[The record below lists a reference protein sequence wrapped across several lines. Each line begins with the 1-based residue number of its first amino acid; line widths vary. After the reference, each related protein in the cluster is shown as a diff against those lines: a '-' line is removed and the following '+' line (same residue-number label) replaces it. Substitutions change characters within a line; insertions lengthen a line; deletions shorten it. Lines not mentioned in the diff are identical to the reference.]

1 MSKSDTIILQIQNLR
16 TWFRTTQGLV
26 KAVDGVSF
34 DVHEGEIFGIV
45 GESGSGK
52 SVTNLSLLRLIPVP
66 PGIRAEGK
74 AMFRGKDLLTV
85 SEEEIRSVRGGAISM
100 IFQDPLTSLNPLLKI
115 SVQIEEALLQHHALT
130 KPQAH
135 EKAIALLKAV
145 GIPDAERRID
155 DYPHQFS
162 GGMRQRVMI
171 AMAIGCNPDLLIA
184 DEPTTAL
191 DVTIQAQILDLIK
204 NLSEKRTMAVILVTH
219 DLGVVAGMCDTVC
232 VMYAGRIVEQAS
244 VDELFANPLHPYTK
258 GLLASIPRIDEAPKR
273 LYSIAGSPPN
283 LIDMPEGCA
292 FAPRCEK
299 AEPACFRTYPPDTV
313 VENQARACSSFS
325 NSHMVR
331 CWLYSHLG
339 KQKEGAIDA

>member
-145 GIPDAERRID
+145 GIPDAERR
-155 DYPHQFS
+155 S
-162 GGMRQRVMI
+162 TTT
-171 AMAIGCNPDLLIA
+171 
-184 DEPTTAL
+184 PTNSREECA
-191 DVTIQAQILDLIK
+191 
-204 NLSEKRTMAVILVTH
+204 SE
-219 DLGVVAGMCDTVC
+219 
-232 VMYAGRIVEQAS
+232 S
-244 VDELFANPLHPYTK
+244 
-258 GLLASIPRIDEAPKR
+258 
-273 LYSIAGSPPN
+273 
-283 LIDMPEGCA
+283 
-292 FAPRCEK
+292 
-299 AEPACFRTYPPDTV
+299 
-313 VENQARACSSFS
+313 
-325 NSHMVR
+325 
-331 CWLYSHLG
+331 
-339 KQKEGAIDA
+339 